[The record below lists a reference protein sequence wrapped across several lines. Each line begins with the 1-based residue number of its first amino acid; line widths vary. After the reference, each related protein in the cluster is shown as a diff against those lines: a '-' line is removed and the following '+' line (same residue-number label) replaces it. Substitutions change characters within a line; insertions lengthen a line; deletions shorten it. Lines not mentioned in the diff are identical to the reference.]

1 MKTVMEQLMEIQDQI
16 DSMKMHL
23 TNTES
28 FKAQSTEYTTCCSG
42 VCTCDSKDQVTLT
55 NRTVVERTF
64 TEEQVVEIAMELMS
78 RTIVACKEAITNAYL
93 DDDNLVS
100 LELNYNN
107 QIEIN
112 VDDNA
117 IKEAFSNEIDD
128 FICVDAD
135 SVAAEVDNIIEHLSI
150 ES

>member
-1 MKTVMEQLMEIQDQI
+1 MKTVMEQLMEIQDKLDVLKSQ
-16 DSMKMHL
+16 
-23 TNTES
+23 
-28 FKAQSTEYTTCCSG
+28 AQQEQG
-42 VCTCDSKDQVTLT
+42 CDACKDQVTLT
-55 NRTVVERTF
+55 NRTVVKRTF

-78 RTIVACKEAITNAYL
+78 RTIVACKEAITNACF

-107 QIEIN
+107 QIEIT
-112 VDDNA
+112 VDNDA

-135 SVAAEVDNIIEHLSI
+135 SVAAEVDNIVEHLSI

>member
-1 MKTVMEQLMEIQDQI
+1 MKTVMEQLMEIQDQV
-16 DSMKMHL
+16 DSLKIHL
-23 TNTES
+23 VNTES
-28 FKAQSTEYTTCCSG
+28 FKAQSTEFTPCCDDG
-42 VCTCDSKDQVTLT
+42 CGCKDQVTLT
-55 NRTVVERTF
+55 NRTVVKRTF
-64 TEEQVVEIAMELMS
+64 TEEQVIEIAMELMS

-128 FICVDAD
+128 FICVNAD

>member
-1 MKTVMEQLMEIQDQI
+1 
-16 DSMKMHL
+16 
-23 TNTES
+23 
-28 FKAQSTEYTTCCSG
+28 
-42 VCTCDSKDQVTLT
+42 
-55 NRTVVERTF
+55 
-64 TEEQVVEIAMELMS
+64 VVEIAMELMS

-135 SVAAEVDNIIEHLSI
+135 SVAAEVDNIIEHLNI
-150 ES
+150 KC